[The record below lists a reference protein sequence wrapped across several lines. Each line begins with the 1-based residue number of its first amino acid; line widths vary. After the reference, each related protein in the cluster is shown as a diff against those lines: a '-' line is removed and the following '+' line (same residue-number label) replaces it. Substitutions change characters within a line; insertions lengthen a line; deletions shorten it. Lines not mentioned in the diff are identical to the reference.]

1 MHQNP
6 YFSQNSSGDSS
17 DSLQLPFPEPADAV
31 QLPFPSQQSVVG
43 GHTPVQVPF
52 QQPLPSTET
61 IDVGEVRFL
70 QLLPMRVT
78 DEMDESTQTSL
89 EALSSSTET
98 GEINQVSQLPFPQ
111 QPTASGTSFNVQNP
125 PQQVPFSDAAAQQH
139 LQVSSIGAGD
149 QGTLAMPMPG
159 LIQVPLVSKAMAAQ
173 EDRQPVELAPSNQ
186 QAKRAIINGV
196 IAFFV
201 SLLALETVAGFAGL
215 VIGAFAMFYG
225 FLGLRRASRLN
236 RAGWGQAVIGIA
248 LGLLACSIV
257 LAAIVLRAPH
267 SR

>member
-1 MHQNP
+1 M
-6 YFSQNSSGDSS
+6 
-17 DSLQLPFPEPADAV
+17 
-31 QLPFPSQQSVVG
+31 
-43 GHTPVQVPF
+43 T
-52 QQPLPSTET
+52 
-61 IDVGEVRFL
+61 
-70 QLLPMRVT
+70 VT
-78 DEMDESTQTSL
+78 DEMDESTQVSL

-98 GEINQVSQLPFPQ
+98 DEIERVSQLPFPQ
-111 QPTASGTSFNVQNP
+111 QPSSRRESLTTQNA
-125 PQQVPFSDAAAQQH
+125 PQQQMPFPQAATQQY
-139 LQVSSIGAGD
+139 LQASSIGAGD

-159 LIQVPLVSKAMAAQ
+159 LIQVPLVSKAMAVQ
-173 EDRQPVELAPSNQ
+173 EDRQPVELAASNQ

-225 FLGLRRASRLN
+225 FLGLRLARRLN
-236 RAGWGQAVIGIA
+236 KAGWKQAVIGIA

-257 LAAIVLRAPH
+257 LAAIILRAPH